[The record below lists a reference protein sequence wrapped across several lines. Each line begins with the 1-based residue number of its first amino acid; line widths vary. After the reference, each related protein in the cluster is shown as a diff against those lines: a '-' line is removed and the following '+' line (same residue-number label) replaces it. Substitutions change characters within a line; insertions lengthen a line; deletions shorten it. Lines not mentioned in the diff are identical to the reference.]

1 MSDATTEYR
10 SLWTWLREVEFRQ
23 RWVDVNGVSTRIA
36 EAAAVDGIDG
46 IFLGPADLAASL
58 GHLGDQAHPE
68 VTGAVTGA
76 IKAITAAG
84 KAAGVNAFPR
94 DLAQRYLAAGARFI
108 LVGADVTLLAAGSEE
123 LAARHRPQGR

>member
-1 MSDATTEYR
+1 M
-10 SLWTWLREVEFRQ
+10 
-23 RWVDVNGVSTRIA
+23 
-36 EAAAVDGIDG
+36 DGIDG

-58 GHLGDQAHPE
+58 GHLGEQAHPE
-68 VTGAVTGA
+68 VTGAVEDA

-94 DLAQRYLAAGARFI
+94 DLAERYLAAGARFI

-123 LAARHRPQGR
+123 LAARHRAAAAG